1 MGDVI
6 LKDSIDTLYYL
17 ILFSSSMSN
26 PSNSAKAKPVVQGI
40 LFGNVTLKDLL
51 NGLLL
56 EGSDLD
62 SLMSVDVPDT
72 DSKNTGN
79 VNDSVPEKKVVVS
92 DDDNGDPDVILLF
105 KSLSDDLLL
114 LIIYVLCN
122 SDFTFSLLPFIRH
135 FIPCIIVIL
144 SYSIR
149 FNILNLLSV

>member
-1 MGDVI
+1 MC
-6 LKDSIDTLYYL
+6 
-17 ILFSSSMSN
+17 
-26 PSNSAKAKPVVQGI
+26 
-40 LFGNVTLKDLL
+40 
-51 NGLLL
+51 L

-92 DDDNGDPDVILLF
+92 DDDSGDPDVILLF

-114 LIIYVLCN
+114 LIVYVLCN
-122 SDFTFSLLPFIRH
+122 SDFTVSLPFIRH
-135 FIPCIIVIL
+135 FVPCIIVIL

-149 FNILNLLSV
+149 FNILTQLSV

>member
-1 MGDVI
+1 MYN
-6 LKDSIDTLYYL
+6 L
-17 ILFSSSMSN
+17 
-26 PSNSAKAKPVVQGI
+26 SNSARAKLVVQGI

-51 NGLLL
+51 NGVLL

-92 DDDNGDPDVILLF
+92 DDDSGDPDVILLF

-114 LIIYVLCN
+114 LIVYVLCN
-122 SDFTFSLLPFIRH
+122 GDFTFSLLPPFIRH

-149 FNILNLLSV
+149 FNILTLLSV

>member
-1 MGDVI
+1 
-6 LKDSIDTLYYL
+6 
-17 ILFSSSMSN
+17 MSN

-51 NGLLL
+51 NGVLL

-62 SLMSVDVPDT
+62 SLMLVDVPDT

-79 VNDSVPEKKVVVS
+79 VNDSIPEKKVVNS
-92 DDDNGDPDVILLF
+92 DDDSGDPDVILLF
-105 KSLSDDLLL
+105 KSLSDDLL

-135 FIPCIIVIL
+135 FVPCIIVIL